1 MTELP
6 GPGEPWTVLRL
17 VRWSADYLEGKGID
31 RGQARLDAEHLLADA
46 LDTTRLQLY
55 LHFDRPLTPDELA
68 AFKPGLLRRAK
79 REPLQYVLG
88 RAAFREL
95 DLAVDRRVLIPRPET
110 EELVEAV
117 LEWARE
123 RTGADRRPSRGSV
136 RLPWSKEETA
146 SAEATGAT
154 EGGAGSDGSD
164 ANGSPS
170 PAVAA
175 VGVRDRPGIDRHGGE
190 RTLRAL
196 DLGTGSG
203 CIALSLALEGPFRSV
218 TATDVSADALELA
231 RRNARAAGLDDRV
244 TFRHGDL
251 WDGLAGTP
259 ERFDVVV
266 SNPPYVA
273 DYEDVE
279 LAPEIREYEPRS
291 ALFAGPQGTELL
303 ERLVEGAAPRL
314 EEGGLLAL
322 EVGAGQTAT
331 VAAMIRAT
339 GAFEEPRVRRDLSGR
354 PRFALA
360 VRGSG
365 AEE

>member
-1 MTELP
+1 MTDEP

-17 VRWSADYLEGKGID
+17 VRWSAGYLQGKGIES
-31 RGQARLDAEHLLADA
+31 GQARLDAEHLLADA

-55 LHFDRPLTPDELA
+55 LQFDRPLTPEELR

-110 EELVEAV
+110 EELVQAV

-123 RTGADRRPSRGSV
+123 KTGADRRPARGSARGDV
-136 RLPWSKEETA
+136 RLPWSKEQDA
-146 SAEATGAT
+146 PDAEH
-154 EGGAGSDGSD
+154 
-164 ANGSPS
+164 SPD
-170 PAVAA
+170 PTA
-175 VGVRDRPGIDRHGGE
+175 VGLRERPGVHRHGGE

-196 DLGTGSG
+196 DMGTGSG

-218 TATDVSADALELA
+218 VATDVSDDALELA
-231 RRNARAAGLDDRV
+231 RRNARDAGLDDRV
-244 TFRHGDL
+244 SFRRGDL
-251 WDGLAGTP
+251 WEAIDGRS

-266 SNPPYVA
+266 ANPPYVA
-273 DYEDVE
+273 DGEDVE
-279 LAPEIREYEPRS
+279 LAPEIREHEPRS
-291 ALFAGPQGTELL
+291 ALFAGPTGTELL
-303 ERLVEGAAPRL
+303 ARLVEGAPTRL

-331 VAAMIRAT
+331 VAGMIRDT
-339 GAFEEPRVRRDLSGR
+339 GAFAEPRIRRDLAGR

-360 VRGSG
+360 ARAKRPDG
-365 AEE
+365 

>member
-1 MTELP
+1 VTDEP
-6 GPGEPWTVLRL
+6 GPDEPWTVLRL
-17 VRWSADYLEGKGID
+17 VRWSADYLERKGIE

-55 LHFDRPLTPDELA
+55 LHFDRPLTSDELG

-110 EELVEAV
+110 EELVQAA

-123 RTGADRRPSRGSV
+123 KTGADRRPAPGAARGDF
-136 RLPWSKEETA
+136 RLPWSKEQDA
-146 SAEATGAT
+146 
-154 EGGAGSDGSD
+154 SD
-164 ANGSPS
+164 AGRSPD
-170 PAVAA
+170 PRA
-175 VGVRDRPGIDRHGGE
+175 VGLRERPDVHRHGGE

-196 DLGTGSG
+196 DMGTGSG

-218 TATDVSADALELA
+218 VATDLSDDALELA
-231 RRNARAAGLDDRV
+231 RRNAQDAGLDDRV
-244 TFRHGDL
+244 SFRRGDL
-251 WDGLAGTP
+251 WEAIDARS

-266 SNPPYVA
+266 ANPPYVA
-273 DYEDVE
+273 DDEEAE
-279 LAPEIREYEPRS
+279 LAPEVREHEPRS
-291 ALFAGPQGTELL
+291 ALFAGPDGTELL
-303 ERLVEGAAPRL
+303 ARLVEGSPARL

-322 EVGAGQTAT
+322 EVGAGQTGT
-331 VAAMIRAT
+331 VAGMIRST
-339 GAFEEPRVRRDLSGR
+339 GAFEEPRIRRDLAGR

-360 VRGSG
+360 VRAS
-365 AEE
+365 ATDV